1 MLNTN
6 LQTLNCSGNHLTS
19 LPILNTELQKL
30 YCNQNKLTSLPDLNE
45 KLELIYYHSNP
56 IYEII
61 SNVNYVN
68 NIFNEI
74 INDELNI
81 LKRKVNKFNNF
92 IHLYHCL
99 KFKKPLRKWLWELVR
114 EPNIIKKYH
123 PNYLINNL
131 GEKDDLDE
139 FLEYW
144 ISSD

>member
-1 MLNTN
+1 
-6 LQTLNCSGNHLTS
+6 
-19 LPILNTELQKL
+19 
-30 YCNQNKLTSLPDLNE
+30 LTSLPDLNK
-45 KLELIYYHSNP
+45 KLELIAYHNNP
-56 IYEII
+56 IYEIF

-81 LKRKVNKFNNF
+81 LKQKVNKFNNF

-123 PNYLINNL
+123 PKYLTDNL
-131 GEKDDLDE
+131 GETDDLDE

-144 ISSD
+144 ITSKP